1 MSAVA
6 CRTRL
11 SPHLW
16 CSGRTFILPKSAGDP
31 NPAPN
36 LSVRKDAR
44 PLTIPLPHTRMVDCL
59 REILRRDLKLGP
71 DVEIPDDMPLFDSDL
86 DLDSLDALLLLTSI
100 EKEFGIKVAT
110 ETLNKGVFQTL
121 RALAQ
126 FLQDQGAV
134 AEG

>member
-1 MSAVA
+1 
-6 CRTRL
+6 
-11 SPHLW
+11 
-16 CSGRTFILPKSAGDP
+16 
-31 NPAPN
+31 
-36 LSVRKDAR
+36 
-44 PLTIPLPHTRMVDCL
+44 MVDCL
-59 REILRRDLKLGP
+59 RGILRRDLKLGP

>member
-1 MSAVA
+1 
-6 CRTRL
+6 
-11 SPHLW
+11 
-16 CSGRTFILPKSAGDP
+16 
-31 NPAPN
+31 
-36 LSVRKDAR
+36 
-44 PLTIPLPHTRMVDCL
+44 MVDCL